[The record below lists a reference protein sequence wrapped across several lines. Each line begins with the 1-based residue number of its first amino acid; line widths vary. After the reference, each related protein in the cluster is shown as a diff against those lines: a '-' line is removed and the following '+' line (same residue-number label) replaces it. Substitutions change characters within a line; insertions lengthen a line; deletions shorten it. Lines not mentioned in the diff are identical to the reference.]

1 MNVTAKLERLF
12 QVEKQARG
20 LRGRLDSAERFLAE
34 QTKDLAAL
42 DAKKSTLESQIK
54 TLSAQAGDHEGE
66 VKRLDARTAT
76 IRGQMDSAQT
86 TKQYQAFLVEIN
98 NLKTDRDKSETAAL
112 ELMTKIEELKKQL
125 GEVEGL
131 RATREQ
137 VKKVAVTER
146 DARHAEIQTRLT
158 ELQDQRKVLAADVPP
173 TALALLTMLLKNHGD
188 DAMAPVQV
196 EDRKRH
202 EYTCGACQMSIS
214 VEAVSG
220 LMSKGQLTR
229 CGSCQCILFLDET
242 AVKALET
249 PEKRRER
256 AGR

>member
-34 QTKDLAAL
+34 QTKELAAL
-42 DAKKSTLESQIK
+42 DAKKAALESQVK
-54 TLSAQAGDHEGE
+54 SLLAASGDAEGE
-66 VKRLDARTAT
+66 SKRLEARMTT
-76 IRGQMDSAQT
+76 IRGQMDQAQT
-86 TKQYQAFLVEIN
+86 TKQYQAFLVEMN
-98 NLKTDRDKSETAAL
+98 TLKTDQGKAETAAL
-112 ELMTKIEELKKQL
+112 EAMTKVEDVRKQL
-125 GEVEGL
+125 AEIEAL
-131 RATREQ
+131 RATRDQ
-137 VKKVAVTER
+137 VRKVAVTER
-146 DARHAEIQTRLT
+146 DARQAEIQTRLT
-158 ELQDQRKVLAADVPP
+158 ELQAQRQTLAADVPAD
-173 TALALLTMLLKNHGD
+173 ALSLLNTLLKNHGD

-214 VEAVSG
+214 IEAVSG
-220 LMSKGQLTR
+220 LLSKGSLTR
-229 CGSCQCILFLDET
+229 CGSCQCILYLDE
-242 AVKALET
+242 AAQKALEP